1 MSKWRFYFPDDGE
14 TANDAVAFPS
24 SWVSYTFAD
33 IAQYACEEDFNHR
46 SGWERP
52 DYQEFAIA
60 VISPLGV
67 ERRFVGRHQP
77 SVDHVV
83 RDA

>member
-1 MSKWRFYFPDDGE
+1 MNHWRYYFPDEGE
-14 TANDAVAFPS
+14 TAEDARSIKTMRPYMFQ
-24 SWVSYTFAD
+24 D
-33 IAQYACEEDFNHR
+33 IAEIACEEDFNQR

-52 DYQEFAIA
+52 EGQEFAIA
-60 VISPLGV
+60 VIFPLGV

-83 RDA
+83 REA